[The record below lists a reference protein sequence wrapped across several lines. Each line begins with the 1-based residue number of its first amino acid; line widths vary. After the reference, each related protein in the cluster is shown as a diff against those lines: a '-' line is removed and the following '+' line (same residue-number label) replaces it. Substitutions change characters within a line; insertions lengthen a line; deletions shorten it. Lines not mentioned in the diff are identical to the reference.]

1 MSKIKGVRD
10 WAFNSERFPGF
21 SIALHWEKNGSS
33 NNVFVFQDLKWQQ
46 KIPILWEYLIPK

>member
-21 SIALHWEKNGSS
+21 SIALHWKK
-33 NNVFVFQDLKWQQ
+33 KWQF
-46 KIPILWEYLIPK
+46 